1 VLSARRFEML
11 KWALVSFIVSLIAG
25 LLAFAG
31 MVAGAGAIVE
41 IVFFIF
47 VVLFVA
53 FLVLGV
59 TIPGDGS

>member
-1 VLSARRFEML
+1 
-11 KWALVSFIVSLIAG
+11 
-25 LLAFAG
+25 

>member
-1 VLSARRFEML
+1 ML

>member
-11 KWALVSFIVSLIAG
+11 KWALVFFIVSLIAG

>member
-1 VLSARRFEML
+1 ML
-11 KWALVSFIVSLIAG
+11 KWALVFFIVSLIAG

>member
-1 VLSARRFEML
+1 VPSARRFEML
-11 KWALVSFIVSLIAG
+11 KWALVFFIISLVAG

>member
-1 VLSARRFEML
+1 ML
-11 KWALVSFIVSLIAG
+11 KWALVFFIISLVAG